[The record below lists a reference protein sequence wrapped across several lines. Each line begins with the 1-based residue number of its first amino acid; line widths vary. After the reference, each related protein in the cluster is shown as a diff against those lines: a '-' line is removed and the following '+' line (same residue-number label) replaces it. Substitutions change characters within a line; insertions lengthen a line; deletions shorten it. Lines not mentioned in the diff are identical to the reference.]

1 LKKIII
7 AIDGYS
13 SCGKS
18 TLAKALA
25 SEIGYS
31 YVDTGAMYRA
41 VALYAMRNNLVNEN
55 GVNKEA
61 LINQIANIHIE
72 FKYNPDKKFSD
83 TYLNGENIEEEIRGL
98 AVSNVVSKISIIK
111 EVRTAMVDQQRMLGQ
126 KKAIVMDGRDIGT
139 AVFPNAELKIF
150 MTADPEIRIKRR
162 LDELQAKGQ
171 NVSYEEIKQNLQSRD
186 FDDINRAENPL
197 RQAEDAVV
205 VDNSNLTKEQQ
216 FQLVLKLVEERSH

>member
-1 LKKIII
+1 MKKIII

-61 LINQIANIHIE
+61 LIQQIDQINIE
-72 FKYNPDKKFSD
+72 FFYNPDKKFSD

-98 AVSNVVSKISIIK
+98 TVSNVVSKISIIK
-111 EVRTAMVDQQRMLGQ
+111 EVRTSMVEQQRQLG
-126 KKAIVMDGRDIGT
+126 KRKGIVMDGRDIGT

-216 FQLVLKLVEERSH
+216 FQLVLKLVEERSK

>member
-1 LKKIII
+1 MKKIII

-61 LINQIANIHIE
+61 LIDQIANIHIE

-111 EVRTAMVDQQRMLGQ
+111 EVRSAMVDQQRLLGE

-197 RQAEDAVV
+197 RQAEDAIV